1 MKILVT
7 GGAGF
12 IGLHLYNAF
21 LQKGHSVT
29 IVDDLS
35 NSKAPKL
42 KGIKFVRGNVRDKKL
57 VESLVKKNGLV
68 YHLAAVSRVIP
79 SIKDP
84 LNAFDV
90 NVNGTVN
97 VAVSCSKH
105 QKHLVFASSREVYGN
120 PDKLPCAETAPYF
133 PVNPYGA
140 SKIAG
145 ECIIKGIQASNPF
158 PYSIFRL
165 TNVYGPG
172 DKERVLPT
180 FIQNAIKGKDLTVFG
195 QGKTIDFVYVDDVV
209 EAFLMPLKAPTMT
222 EVNIGRG
229 KGITLEKVAELVVDV
244 TKSKSDILHKP
255 RLDGEVNRFVADI
268 SKAKRLNWTPKVT
281 FNEGI
286 NRLIK
291 K

>member
-12 IGLHLYNAF
+12 IGLHLCTAL
-21 LQKGHSVT
+21 LQKGFSVT
-29 IVDDLS
+29 VLDDLS

-42 KGIKFVRGNVRDKKL
+42 KGINLVRGDVRDKNL
-57 VESLVKKNGLV
+57 VDNLVKENDLI
-68 YHLAAVSRVIP
+68 YHLAATSRVIP
-79 SIKDP
+79 AIKDP
-84 LNAFDV
+84 LTAFDV

-105 QKHLVFASSREVYGN
+105 QKHLVFTSSREVYGN
-120 PDKLPCAETAPYF
+120 PDELPCAETAHYS

-145 ECIIKGIQASNPF
+145 ECIIKGLQASNPF
-158 PYSIFRL
+158 SYSIFRL
-165 TNVYGPG
+165 ANVYGPG

-195 QGKTIDFVYVDDVV
+195 HDKTIDFVHVDDVV

-222 EVNIGRG
+222 EVNVGSGRG
-229 KGITLEKVAELVVDV
+229 ISLEKVAEYVIDS
-244 TKSKSDILHKP
+244 TKSKSSILHKQK
-255 RLDGEVNRFVADI
+255 LDGEVDHFVADI
-268 SKAKRLNWTPKVT
+268 SAAKKLNWMPKVT

-286 NRLIK
+286 NRLVK